1 VWWMNRMPPVHWKF
15 SWELKTIYC
24 WWFSWGCCR
33 EFSPLSFKGDWNGER
48 VGPGIE
54 TLGKTLVFATTTVLQ
69 DDEKEI
75 LVSELKLPFVPLQK
89 PCFFNACSRVYN
101 DSCKVLIVL
110 VHFVC
115 SVIAGLLRLKVS
127 WLCFG
132 PKCSYLS
139 RLWSMCTAWDGNLQ
153 TCMTSVTYL

>member
-1 VWWMNRMPPVHWKF
+1 MFMKIHGDDPKESNGLYKSGSAAMPVALECDEWIECLQFNWKF

-33 EFSPLSFKGDWNGER
+33 EFSPLCFKGDWNGER
-48 VGPGIE
+48 VVPGIE
-54 TLGKTLVFATTTVLQ
+54 TLGKTLVFGTTTVLQ

-75 LVSELKLPFVPLQK
+75 LVSELKLPFVLLQK

-115 SVIAGLLRLKVS
+115 SVIAGLLR
-127 WLCFG
+127 
-132 PKCSYLS
+132 
-139 RLWSMCTAWDGNLQ
+139 
-153 TCMTSVTYL
+153 